1 MKMFAPR
8 RLRLLHDRSGLAAV
22 ELALILP
29 ILTLLL
35 AATLNL
41 GMGLHAALE
50 VRNAAQAGAQYA
62 ALKGFDATA
71 TASAVTSATSLA
83 GISASPAPSQM
94 CGCPTATGIS
104 TISCSSSCSDGS
116 SPGSYARIDAQTSF
130 TPPIAFP
137 GLAGPYALSAHVT
150 VRLQ

>member
-1 MKMFAPR
+1 MKTAPLLR
-8 RLRLLHDRSGLAAV
+8 RLFRDRSGLAAV

-29 ILTLLL
+29 ILALML
-35 AATLNL
+35 AATLDL

-62 ALKGFDATA
+62 ALQGFDATA
-71 TASAVTSATSLA
+71 AASAVTNATSLA

-104 TISCSSSCSDGS
+104 TISCASTCADGS
-116 SPGSYARIDAQTSF
+116 TPGSYARIDAQTSF
-130 TPPIAFP
+130 TPPVAFP